1 MCGHSTLAIIP
12 GHFTSYGDSAMEN
25 GLTLLETYVI
35 PWSIKIGLALL
46 IFVVGNLLA
55 RIITRLLVRVM
66 NTARMDPMLVKFLS
80 NIFYVLLLIAVALA
94 AIDGLGVN
102 VASLLA
108 IVGAAGLA
116 VGLALKDSLS
126 NFAAGVMLIVFRP
139 FKIGDFIT
147 AAGVSGVV
155 DEIGMFNTILHTT
168 DNQLIIVPNS
178 GVINSN
184 IINASALATR
194 RIDLVM
200 SISYGDD
207 IARAKAVIRRVLAA
221 EPRILPDPEPT
232 VAVAALGSSS
242 VDINVRPWV
251 KTDDYWPTRA
261 DLLER
266 LKVELEAEGM
276 TIPFPQQEVYMHQV
290 REK

>member
-1 MCGHSTLAIIP
+1 
-12 GHFTSYGDSAMEN
+12 MEN
-25 GLTLLETYVI
+25 GISILEAYLV

-46 IFVVGNLLA
+46 ILIVGNLLA
-55 RIITRLLVRVM
+55 RLVTRVLVRVM
-66 NTARMDPMLVKFLS
+66 EKARFDAMLVKFLG
-80 NIFYVLLLIAVALA
+80 NILYVLLLVAVALA

-102 VASLLA
+102 VTSLLA
-108 IVGAAGLA
+108 IMGAAGLA

-147 AAGVSGVV
+147 AAGISGIV
-155 DEIGMFNTILHTT
+155 DEIGMFHTILHTA
-168 DNQLIIVPNS
+168 DNQRIIVPNS
-178 GVINSN
+178 GIINSH
-184 IINASALATR
+184 IVNANALPTR

-207 IARAKAVIRRVLAA
+207 IARAKEVIRRVLGEDVRVLA
-221 EPRILPDPEPT
+221 EPAPA
-232 VAVAALGSSS
+232 VAVAALAASS

-251 KTDDYWPTRA
+251 LTADYWPVRA

-266 LKVELEAEGM
+266 LKFELEAAGM
-276 TIPFPQQEVYMHQV
+276 TIPFPQQEVYMH
-290 REK
+290 KAAAGSASGK